1 MQKMNF
7 TNKQIWQIIG
17 ACVLVA
23 LIIASIVLGLVFG
36 LKDKAKSPQEIQPQE
51 SSSLVI
57 ENFAENGI
65 MLASSEA
72 TVASDG
78 TTTQLLTA
86 SITPASATKKDLS
99 WSIAFKNENST
110 WATGKTV
117 TDYVTI
123 SPISDNDIYC
133 KVTCAQAF
141 GEQIII
147 KCQSVDY
154 PSIYAMATVDY
165 VRKARGVTL
174 SINCDDSS
182 YETNYHGIRRM
193 RVLDDADTYTF
204 VPTVLLEDT
213 YTIDKSYEADLK
225 WQIST
230 DSSKGLLGQARNPI
244 HLTMNGKYNLSM
256 VDNPS
261 VHTEKTVKLSLDF
274 LCGEIFADRF
284 TNTSRYISDDQVSA
298 AQNCMRSAVI
308 EGLNYCSQQAP
319 GYLFTATV
327 SYGDYSQTYS
337 IALGTLDVSVPLEAV
352 SLDNSAIQF

>member
-1 MQKMNF
+1 M
-7 TNKQIWQIIG
+7 TNKLTKKQVFQIIG
-17 ACVLVA
+17 VCALVA
-23 LIIASIVLGLVFG
+23 LMLAVVILGVVYGIQSIPETL
-36 LKDKAKSPQEIQPQE
+36 QETQSQE
-51 SSSLVI
+51 SSSLMI
-57 ENFAENGI
+57 ESSAENGI
-65 MLASSEA
+65 ALASSEA

-86 SITPASATKKDLS
+86 SITPASATKKALS

-154 PSIYAMATVDY
+154 PDIYATATVDY
-165 VRKARGVTL
+165 VRKVTGVSL
-174 SINCDDSS
+174 SIQCDDSS

-193 RVLDDADTYTF
+193 RVLDDPDTYTF

-284 TNTSRYISDDQVSA
+284 TNTSRYISDDQVPA

-327 SYGDYSQTYS
+327 SYGDYSQAYS
-337 IALGTLDVSVPLEAV
+337 IALGTLDVSVPLETV
-352 SLDNSAIQF
+352 SIDNSAIQF